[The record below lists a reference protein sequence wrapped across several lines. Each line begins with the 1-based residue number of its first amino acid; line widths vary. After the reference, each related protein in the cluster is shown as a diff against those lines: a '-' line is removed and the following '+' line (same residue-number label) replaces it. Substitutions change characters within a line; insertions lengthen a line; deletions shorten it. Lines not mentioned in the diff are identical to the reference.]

1 MPDIFAGQGKAGG
14 VRLYTIGFTKTTAA
28 DFFGRLQSAGVQRIV
43 DVRLNPDGQLS
54 GFAKRDDLAF
64 FAERLCGIGYRHAP
78 ELAPTKP
85 MFDEYK
91 KLKGP
96 WPDYEAKFLKLI
108 AERHIETTETPADL
122 DLHLPRVEAGGPEDI
137 GIKPI
142 LRRVGEEC
150 QPPPFG
156 IALIGAWPNN
166 GNASA
171 RLPCGKFVCAV
182 PRGVCQEFRIAP
194 QEFPGPAA
202 SG

>member
-54 GFAKRDDLAF
+54 GFANRDDLAF

-122 DLHLPRVEAGGPEDI
+122 DGGCLLCSEDVPHHCHRRLVAEYLKDRWGGVEIVHL
-137 GIKPI
+137 
-142 LRRVGEEC
+142 
-150 QPPPFG
+150 
-156 IALIGAWPNN
+156 
-166 GNASA
+166 
-171 RLPCGKFVCAV
+171 
-182 PRGVCQEFRIAP
+182 
-194 QEFPGPAA
+194 
-202 SG
+202 